1 VTVAITGATGFVGGA
16 VVRLLLRRGH
26 DVRALVRD
34 PERAGRLRDLGS
46 VQLVAG
52 DLDDAAALRGLMAGA
67 EAVVHLVGIIAESG
81 RQTFERIHV
90 EGTARV
96 VAAAREAGV
105 RRFVQM
111 SALGAR
117 AEPAATAYHRSKAA
131 GEEAVR
137 GGGIQNVILRPSLV
151 AGAGNPPLRMA
162 IDLVR
167 FAPVVPIIGDGRYR
181 LQPVWIEDV
190 AEVFAV
196 AVERP
201 DLTGTF
207 DVAGPDQLTW
217 HEMVDLIERAL
228 AVTRRRIGVPVS
240 VVRFAAHAGVALPE
254 LSPIAPDQLQMLLE
268 GNTTETNA
276 IETVFGVRPRPFGD
290 VVRELCAP
298 YAPAGVGAGA

>member
-1 VTVAITGATGFVGGA
+1 
-16 VVRLLLRRGH
+16 
-26 DVRALVRD
+26 
-34 PERAGRLRDLGS
+34 
-46 VQLVAG
+46 
-52 DLDDAAALRGLMAGA
+52 
-67 EAVVHLVGIIAESG
+67 
-81 RQTFERIHV
+81 
-90 EGTARV
+90 

-137 GGGIQNVILRPSLV
+137 SGGIQNVILRPSLV
-151 AGAGNPPLRMA
+151 AGAGSPPLRMA

-190 AEVFAV
+190 AEVFAA

-201 DLTGTF
+201 DLAGTF
-207 DVAGPDQLTW
+207 DIAGPDQLTW

-240 VVRFAAHAGVALPE
+240 LVRFAAHAGVALPR
-254 LSPIAPDQLQMLLE
+254 LSPISPDQLQMLLE
-268 GNTTETNA
+268 SNTTEANA
-276 IETVFGVRPRPFGD
+276 IEAVFGVRPRPFGD
-290 VVRELCAP
+290 VVRDLCAP
-298 YAPAGVGAGA
+298 YAPAGAGAGA

>member
-1 VTVAITGATGFVGGA
+1 MTIAITGATGFVGGA
-16 VVRLLLRRGH
+16 VVQRLLRRGH
-26 DVRALVRD
+26 DVRALVRE

-46 VQLVAG
+46 VELVAG
-52 DLDDAAALRGLMAGA
+52 DLEAAAALRGLMAGA
-67 EAVVHLVGIIAESG
+67 EAAVHLVGIIAESG

-131 GEEAVR
+131 GEEVVR
-137 GGGIQNVILRPSLV
+137 SCGIHSVILRPSLV
-151 AGAGNPPLRMA
+151 AGAGSPPLRMA

-201 DLTGTF
+201 DLAGTF
-207 DVAGPDQLTW
+207 DIAGPDQLTW

-240 VVRFAAHAGVALPE
+240 MVRFAAHAGVALPQ
-254 LSPIAPDQLQMLLE
+254 LSPISPDQLQMLLE
-268 GNTTETNA
+268 GNITEANA
-276 IETVFGVRPRPFGD
+276 VETVFGVRPRPFGD

-298 YAPAGVGAGA
+298 YAPAGAGAGG

>member
-1 VTVAITGATGFVGGA
+1 M
-16 VVRLLLRRGH
+16 RRLLRRGH
-26 DVRALVRD
+26 DVRALVRE
-34 PERAGRLRDLGS
+34 PERAGRLRDLGG
-46 VQLVAG
+46 VELVAG
-52 DLDDAAALRGLMAGA
+52 NLDDAAALRGLMAGA
-67 EAVVHLVGIIAESG
+67 EAAVHLVGIIAESG

-96 VAAAREAGV
+96 VAAAQEAGV

-117 AEPAATAYHRSKAA
+117 TEPAATAYHRSKAA

-137 GGGIQNVILRPSLV
+137 SGAIQSAILRPSLI
-151 AGAGNPPLRMA
+151 AGSGSPPLRMA

-167 FAPVVPIIGDGRYR
+167 FAPVVPIIGDGLYR

-201 DLTGTF
+201 DLAGTF
-207 DVAGPDQLTW
+207 DIAGPDQLTW
-217 HEMVDLIERAL
+217 HEIVDLIERAL

-240 VVRFAAHAGVALPE
+240 MVRFAAHAGGALPQ
-254 LSPIAPDQLQMLLE
+254 LSPISPDQLQMLLA
-268 GNTTETNA
+268 GNTTEANA
-276 IETVFGVRPRPFGD
+276 VETVFGVRPRPFGD

>member
-1 VTVAITGATGFVGGA
+1 MTVAITGATGFVGGA
-16 VVRLLLRRGH
+16 VVRRLLRRGH
-26 DVRALVRD
+26 DIRALVRD
-34 PERAGRLRDLGS
+34 PERAGRLGDLGS

-67 EAVVHLVGIIAESG
+67 DAAVHLVGIIVESG
-81 RQTFERIHV
+81 RQAFERIHV

-137 GGGIQNVILRPSLV
+137 SGGIQSVILRPSLV
-151 AGAGNPPLRMA
+151 AGAGSPPLRMA

-201 DLTGTF
+201 DLAGTF
-207 DVAGPDQLTW
+207 DIAGPDQLTW

-240 VVRFAAHAGVALPE
+240 VVRFAAHAGVVLPQ
-254 LSPIAPDQLQMLLE
+254 LSPISPDQLQMLLE
-268 GNTTETNA
+268 GNTTEANA

-290 VVRELCAP
+290 VVRELCSP